1 MKKLFRTRK
10 NRALSTVISTIL
22 MIMVVMIGMT
32 LLFAYVTVYA
42 QNYKEGV
49 GGAVM
54 ESLTIEDVMV
64 QSDKRTLSVTVYN
77 SANKA
82 NLGSDVD
89 IRINAI
95 YVGGVALINVID
107 GTINFNEP
115 PVNAAAGQNH
125 ITFTCRLSST
135 EPDLQTGGMYDI
147 SIVTQRGSTF
157 KAYFIP

>member
-54 ESLTIEDVMV
+54 ESLTIEDVWFKDSNTV
-64 QSDKRTLSVTVYN
+64 QISLYNTGKVDCQVAGVYDNGLALRNPTNLKTLISVGDHLLIDAQCPQDWTEWS
-77 SANKA
+77 SANSLK
-82 NLGSDVD
+82 
-89 IRINAI
+89 
-95 YVGGVALINVID
+95 
-107 GTINFNEP
+107 
-115 PVNAAAGQNH
+115 
-125 ITFTCRLSST
+125 
-135 EPDLQTGGMYDI
+135 
-147 SIVTQRGSTF
+147 IVTSRGSEFTGSF
-157 KAYFIP
+157 NYPTEVR